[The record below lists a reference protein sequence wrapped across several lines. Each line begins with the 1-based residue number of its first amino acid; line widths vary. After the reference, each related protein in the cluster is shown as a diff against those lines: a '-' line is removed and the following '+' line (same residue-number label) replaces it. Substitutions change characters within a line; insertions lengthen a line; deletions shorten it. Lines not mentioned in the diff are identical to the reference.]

1 MPKHTRPATV
11 VFKDGGRRTRD
22 DRSMEARIGSKIDA
36 SGGPGGCWYYG
47 NVRKGYAWVRPYG
60 RNGDDRGESVMV
72 HRYLYTMLVQ
82 RVPEGHHLHHTC
94 ERTYCVNPYHLIPV
108 TPAEH
113 AAIHAELRR
122 ERKGAA

>member
-1 MPKHTRPATV
+1 MKPTPRAV
-11 VFKDGGRRTRD
+11 ILFGDNERRTGAD
-22 DRSMEARIGSKIDA
+22 QSMEARIGSKVDA
-36 SGGPGGCWYYG
+36 SAGPGGCWYYG

-60 RNGDDRGESVMV
+60 RKGADRGESVMV

-94 ERTYCVNPYHLIPV
+94 ERKYCVNPYHLIPV

-113 AAIHAELRR
+113 SAIHADLRR
-122 ERKGAA
+122 QRKGAA